1 MTINATIKK
10 VNVSFAPSPSP
21 DVIGYL
27 MYYCPEN
34 EELTS
39 FSPFVDIGN
48 RTSFVLP
55 DDFPEIGDLDGLYKA
70 AIVAYDEEEN
80 MSSSGPEVI
89 TPLDFTPPE
98 PAGAITI
105 TSVE

>member
-10 VNVSFAPSPSP
+10 VNVSFDPSPSS
-21 DVIGYL
+21 DVVGYL
-27 MYYCPEN
+27 MYYCPED

-39 FSPFVDIGN
+39 SSPFVDIGN

-70 AIVAYDEEEN
+70 AIVAYDEESN
-80 MSSSGPEVI
+80 VSSSGPEVI
-89 TPLDFTPPE
+89 TPLDFTPPAA
-98 PAGAITI
+98 PGAITI
-105 TSVE
+105 TSI